1 MTQERVIKALRNGP
15 LTSHEVA
22 NLTGMAQPTVLS
34 TAKKLRAQGI
44 LTTEQVKVGRYW
56 LAKYT
61 LAGHEETVAPVE
73 QVEEKRCL
81 LNPFDLRNAKGIF
94 SPAEYKAMYA
104 HARRIYGINPSFASK
119 SKVVTSEDNR

>member
-1 MTQERVIKALRNGP
+1 
-15 LTSHEVA
+15 
-22 NLTGMAQPTVLS
+22 
-34 TAKKLRAQGI
+34 
-44 LTTEQVKVGRYW
+44 
-56 LAKYT
+56 
-61 LAGHEETVAPVE
+61 
-73 QVEEKRCL
+73 VEEKRCL